1 MWFCKFLEGQ
11 PILPDDRERIAWSLS
26 QFRRTLV
33 REFVFDFMRAF
44 GDFDFSL
51 PQLATLLLLDEEDEL
66 TITQVAELLGRS
78 VSVASRLL
86 DLLVVRGMVRRREDE
101 RDRRVKRVAI
111 TSQGRTLVATLEQ
124 QRANAQ
130 LAVMASLSPEEQA
143 EVTRAMVLL
152 AQASRRR
159 RQQHESSE
167 ERAPSS

>member
-1 MWFCKFLEGQ
+1 MMQVFFKETSV
-11 PILPDDRERIAWSLS
+11 LPADRELIARSLS
-26 QFRRTLV
+26 QVRRTLV
-33 REFVFDFMRAF
+33 REFVFAFMRAF

-78 VSVASRLL
+78 VSAVSRLL
-86 DLLVVRGMVRRREDE
+86 DQLVVRGMVRRHEDE

-124 QRANAQ
+124 QRADAQ

-152 AQASRRR
+152 AQASSRRR
-159 RQQHESSE
+159 NQYEFSE
-167 ERAPSS
+167 QRAPSS

>member
-1 MWFCKFLEGQ
+1 VILQVFEEA
-11 PILPDDRERIAWSLS
+11 PILPDDRELIARSLS

-33 REFVFDFMRAF
+33 REFFFDFIRVF

-86 DLLVVRGMVRRREDE
+86 DQLVVRGMVRRREDE

-111 TSQGRTLVATLEQ
+111 TEQGRTLVATLEQ

-143 EVTRAMVLL
+143 EVTRAMALL

-159 RQQHESSE
+159 KPYESSE
-167 ERAPSS
+167 Q